1 MRCWRSSSSPSS
13 NSEKSISPPVVPN
26 GRDSRSNASIWS
38 ANTSSALKRR
48 RPISVDLPS
57 STEPQVR
64 NRRRPRWTATGRAI
78 ASSGI
83 RTRPASEIALAL
95 LALHRGVAV
104 AVDQAALAFRAARL
118 AQFGD
123 DLADGR
129 GLGVDRAG
137 QWIAAERA
145 EAHPAKF
152 RPLVRFERQAVVIDH
167 DPPARTLHVPRPL

>member
-13 NSEKSISPPVVPN
+13 NSEKSISPPVVPKR
-26 GRDSRSNASIWS
+26 RDSRSSASIWS

-123 DLADGR
+123 DLADSR
-129 GLGVDRAG
+129 GLGGDRAG
-137 QWIAAERA
+137 QRLAAGPA
-145 EAHPAKF
+145 EAHPAQF
-152 RPLVRFERQAVVIDH
+152 RPPVRFQRAAAVIAH
-167 DPPARTLHVPRPL
+167 HPPARGLHG